1 MAKKGQT
8 YTTYTEELNREVVRL
23 KLEEGWSYRRLRERF
38 GIKSDAQ
45 IAEWVKKV
53 QNEISFDDQR
63 GKWHKKH
70 FNSLEEENAYL
81 KAQVDYPKKAQ
92 SKSTREGVVLKAQR
106 FQMIDKLRRKHPLM
120 WLLKIGEVSKA
131 GYYKWRNSRSKQAIR
146 REEDILLKEHI
157 LALHKRHPYFG
168 YKRMTRALSR
178 EGMVINH
185 KRVRR
190 LMRELGIKSVIR
202 KKRPFYGR
210 RGSIVFPNV
219 LNREFYSEKQY
230 EKLVTDIT
238 YVRIGDKFVYLSA
251 VLDLYNNEIVAWQLS
266 ERNDLDLVVDT
277 LKQLTGKSF
286 AKNALIHSDQGFQ
299 YTTKTYEKQL
309 EGLGVQGSH
318 SRRGNC
324 YDNACIESFFSHL
337 KVEKLYLIRPK
348 TVEQAQWAIQ
358 EYINY
363 YNNGRFQ
370 EKFKGLSPIEYR
382 EKAAA

>member
-1 MAKKGQT
+1 
-8 YTTYTEELNREVVRL
+8 
-23 KLEEGWSYRRLRERF
+23 
-38 GIKSDAQ
+38 
-45 IAEWVKKV
+45 
-53 QNEISFDDQR
+53 
-63 GKWHKKH
+63 
-70 FNSLEEENAYL
+70 
-81 KAQVDYPKKAQ
+81 
-92 SKSTREGVVLKAQR
+92 
-106 FQMIDKLRRKHPLM
+106 
-120 WLLKIGEVSKA
+120 
-131 GYYKWRNSRSKQAIR
+131 
-146 REEDILLKEHI
+146 
-157 LALHKRHPYFG
+157 
-168 YKRMTRALSR
+168 
-178 EGMVINH
+178 
-185 KRVRR
+185 
-190 LMRELGIKSVIR
+190 
-202 KKRPFYGR
+202 
-210 RGSIVFPNV
+210 
-219 LNREFYSEKQY
+219 
-230 EKLVTDIT
+230 
-238 YVRIGDKFVYLSA
+238 
-251 VLDLYNNEIVAWQLS
+251 
-266 ERNDLDLVVDT
+266 RNDLDLVVDT

>member
-8 YTTYTEELNREVVRL
+8 YTTYTEELKREVVRL

>member
-8 YTTYTEELNREVVRL
+8 YTTYTEELKREVVRL

-251 VLDLYNNEIVAWQLS
+251 VLDLIVAWQLS
-266 ERNDLDLVVDT
+266 ERNYLDLVVDT